1 MTLEVVF
8 LDIGGVL
15 YDDRIYRDALRA
27 SLRELGA
34 SMSDAEYA
42 DAYEACRRRQD
53 GSFRGHLAVR
63 FLGPDADL
71 AEVEQAASRHWR
83 YPASALEPDARP
95 CLEMLRQ
102 AGYRI
107 GVIANQ
113 PSVVREALERD
124 GILEHFTAWV
134 ISEDLGLQ
142 KPDPRIYAHAVEQ
155 AGAEPAACA
164 MVGDR
169 LDYDVRPAGS
179 VGMRTVW
186 VLRGEAPEVPSPGQL
201 EEADVAIRGLDELP
215 GVLARWSRRDR

>member
-1 MTLEVVF
+1 MSIEVVF

-15 YDDRIYRDALRA
+15 YDDRIYRDALQA

-34 SMSDAEYA
+34 TMSDAEYT

-53 GSFRGHLAVR
+53 GSFKQYLAAR
-63 FLGPDADL
+63 FLGPAADVG
-71 AEVEQAASRHWR
+71 AVERVASRHWR
-83 YPASALEPDARP
+83 YPAHALEPDVRS
-95 CLEMLRQ
+95 CLEVLRQ

-107 GVIANQ
+107 GAIANQ
-113 PSVVREALERD
+113 PSAVRAALDRD
-124 GILEHFTAWV
+124 GILGHFSVWV

-142 KPDPRIYAHAVEQ
+142 KPDPRIYAHAVEE

-169 LDYDVRPAGS
+169 LDYDIRPARS

-186 VLRGEAPEVPSPGQL
+186 VLRGEAPDDPSPGQIA
-201 EEADVAIRGLDELP
+201 EADVTIRGLDELR
-215 GVLARWSRRDR
+215 GVLARWSRGSD